1 MSDSIR
7 DKVFNISNK
16 IIKSKNYIN
25 RNEMI
30 YLEPNYKFIESDEIL
45 KNDKFDYAFYTD
57 LENIKKI
64 KDLTAKNLI
73 STKYPYLV
81 LIKNKSPSDNV
92 LLLIKTPEKEMKGG
106 VNSQFTNNEVGKGFN
121 PDIVTKN
128 QGIDLGQYRAP
139 TVPVNK
145 LPRNLQKH
153 DHNQYPAD
161 QMFENREMEALIEKE
176 RDNYK
181 NYEDGFGSGF
191 DNGYGKGYYFG
202 YSAASA
208 YLYRF
213 YKKYYSDYM
222 NKYELKLKEYNDGKL
237 KEQQDKITKEKKEF
251 MDNILVNNN
260 VNPIT
265 LKQNEESIFEEQ
277 YQDSIFLADEEEDN
291 EESIFYGGY
300 KMTGGHKMNFFEVLR
315 DMFKR
320 KKKKIEYYDYDKL
333 DTQDEY
339 EGLPIYMQPSNV
351 LSLETLQPNKKG
363 IFHIMDLFLDP
374 PPIKEDPDRHCYK
387 PKKKDLNFTVRQ
399 LFHPKYRDAI
409 VSSSKSWD
417 QKYFD
422 RSCNRRALKVMKY
435 CPHNKHVGVEFD
447 PKVGKFRKVCKR
459 DKDEEYNPG
468 GLFVLAILSGL
479 ITAYLYIAHK
489 NLSKIEDVT
498 PSFEELS
505 GQLPTNI
512 PTLP

>member
-7 DKVFNISNK
+7 DKVYNISNK

-25 RNEMI
+25 KNEMV

-57 LENIKKI
+57 LENVKKI
-64 KDLTAKNLI
+64 KDLTAKNLV

-81 LIKNKSPSDNV
+81 LIKNKSSFDNV
-92 LLLIKTPEKEMKGG
+92 LLLIKTPRRKMKGG
-106 VNSQFTNNEVGKGFN
+106 VNSQFTNNEAGKGFN
-121 PDIVTKN
+121 PDTIVKD

-145 LPRNLQKH
+145 LPRNLQKY

-176 RDNYK
+176 KDNYR
-181 NYEDGFGSGF
+181 NYEDGFAKGF

-260 VNPIT
+260 VNPVT
-265 LKQNEESIFEEQ
+265 MKQNEGNIFEEQ
-277 YQDSIFLADEEEDN
+277 YQDSIFFAEDDEGENED
-291 EESIFYGGY
+291 SIFYGGY
-300 KMTGGHKMNFFEVLR
+300 QMTGGHKINIFKSLR
-315 DMFKR
+315 NLFKR
-320 KKKKIEYYDYDKL
+320 KKKDEKIQYYNYDDLETK
-333 DTQDEY
+333 DEY

-351 LSLETLQPNKKG
+351 LSLETLQPKKKG
-363 IFHIMDLFLDP
+363 IFHIMDIFLDP
-374 PPIKEDPDRHCYK
+374 PHIKEDPERHCYK
-387 PKKKDLNFTVRQ
+387 PKKK
-399 LFHPKYRDAI
+399 I
-409 VSSSKSWD
+409 
-417 QKYFD
+417 
-422 RSCNRRALKVMKY
+422 
-435 CPHNKHVGVEFD
+435 
-447 PKVGKFRKVCKR
+447 
-459 DKDEEYNPG
+459 
-468 GLFVLAILSGL
+468 
-479 ITAYLYIAHK
+479 
-489 NLSKIEDVT
+489 
-498 PSFEELS
+498 
-505 GQLPTNI
+505 
-512 PTLP
+512 